1 MSLLP
6 KFVSQRAL
14 SPLSSSLKGDVKMP
28 RRKPLILL
36 SNDDGVH
43 AQGLLHLKR
52 AMKEIGDVIVVA
64 PDRPRSSC
72 SHAITLHKPLRVFEW
87 QDPDGDTVYACN
99 GMPADCVILGVRVL
113 CPRKPDL
120 VIGGINDGPNLGDDI
135 IYSGTISVAREAALE
150 GCRAFAI
157 SVAGFENVKYET
169 AASVAQWLAKQL
181 LKTELPSGVFLNVNV
196 PNLPLDKIKG
206 LKITRRGFKHYVG
219 QPEKRIDPQ
228 GRVYFWRGSERP
240 ISELL
245 PGTDV
250 GEVANGFVSVTPLHV
265 DSTFNE
271 LIDNLQGWE
280 QVFTKSL
287 MAKRK
292 QQIQPCF

>member
-1 MSLLP
+1 M
-6 KFVSQRAL
+6 A
-14 SPLSSSLKGDVKMP
+14 G
-28 RRKPLILL
+28 RKPLILL

-43 AQGLLHLKR
+43 AKGLLHLKR
-52 AMKEIGDVIVVA
+52 AMKAIGNVIVIA

-87 QDPDGDTVYACN
+87 QDADGDTVYACN

-135 IYSGTISVAREAALE
+135 IYSGTVAVAREAALE
-150 GCRAFAI
+150 GCAAFAI
-157 SVAGFENVKYET
+157 SVAGFENVKYEG
-169 AASVAQWLAKQL
+169 AAFVAQWLAKRL
-181 LKTELPSGVFLNVNV
+181 LKTKLPQGVFLNVNV
-196 PNLPLDKIKG
+196 PNFPLDKIKG

-219 QPEKRIDPQ
+219 EPEKRIDPQ

-240 ISELL
+240 ISEFL
-245 PGTDV
+245 PDTDV

-265 DSTFNE
+265 DTTFNN
-271 LIDNLQGWE
+271 LVDNLREWE
-280 QVFTKSL
+280 QEFTNSKRT
-287 MAKRK
+287 KRK
-292 QQIQPCF
+292 C